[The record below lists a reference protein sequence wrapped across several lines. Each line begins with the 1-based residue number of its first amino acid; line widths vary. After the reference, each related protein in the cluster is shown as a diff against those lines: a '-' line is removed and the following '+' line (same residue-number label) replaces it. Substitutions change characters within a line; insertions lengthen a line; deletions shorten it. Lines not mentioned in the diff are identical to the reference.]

1 MRVLELEVR
10 TFGDLIEFI
19 QRSQQ
24 MRASEKLGV
33 AGGDLGLGARMYCQR
48 PVVLH
53 AERSYFF
60 QLLDIREEPGV
71 IHHAQRY
78 ACCALFEVSLKEIE
92 HLLLLRRSQFAGFAS
107 GYAGSCR
114 AVACE
119 FRHVTGHVSVCSL
132 CPIVERGIFPGRV
145 IKVEEPRSDFIQ
157 MGSAVRKAYCRNAAV
172 TGDESRHTLSYEGLK
187 ILFGV
192 IFNGKPVV
200 VGMPVYKARRYR
212 LACHVNNSICRGRV
226 DIGPDGNY
234 AVILI

>member
-1 MRVLELEVR
+1 MINQTIYAVSLDETKPLYTGELIEMENDRLSIVALDNYRMAVR
-10 TFGDLIEFI
+10 TEALEGQDAVKF
-19 QRSQQ
+19 
-24 MRASEKLGV
+24 
-33 AGGDLGLGARMYCQR
+33 
-48 PVVLH
+48 VVP
-53 AERSYFF
+53 AK
-60 QLLDIREEPGV
+60 
-71 IHHAQRY
+71 A
-78 ACCALFEVSLKEIE
+78 LKEIE

-157 MGSAVRKAYCRNAAV
+157 MGSAVRKAYCRNTAV

-226 DIGPDGNY
+226 DIGHDGNY
-234 AVILI
+234 AVILV